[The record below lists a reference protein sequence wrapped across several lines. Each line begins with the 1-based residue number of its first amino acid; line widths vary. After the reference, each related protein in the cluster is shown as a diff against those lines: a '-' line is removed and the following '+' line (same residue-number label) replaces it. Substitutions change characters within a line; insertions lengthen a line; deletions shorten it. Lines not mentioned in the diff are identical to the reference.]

1 MPEAPRPGARATAT
15 PSRRKGALT
24 LPRLLLAAAGLLLI
38 AYFAGKRPSGPRP
51 ADPAPTAAR
60 PAPTA
65 HPTAPATARVIPG
78 RKSTT
83 LAQVGEAGMSASQD
97 GRVLRIE
104 GGVGRNFAADL
115 QQQLERNPSL
125 QRIEITSGGGY
136 ASTGLAAA
144 RLIRK
149 RNLIVKVRA
158 YCASVCVALWAAAA
172 QRQMEPDA
180 VIGLHQW
187 NPQCEA
193 LPSPHREECRYQAQF
208 ATEHASSYDGW
219 LRSAGFNRYL
229 LDLQKTTAAEDIA
242 VLDVLQLWDNGVEF
256 SVTDA
261 AGTTLGRT
269 EVERHLAQR
278 QRRG

>member
-15 PSRRKGALT
+15 PSRRKSALT

-51 ADPAPTAAR
+51 ADPATTAAR
-60 PAPTA
+60 PAPTV

-193 LPSPHREECRYQAQF
+193 LPSPHREEAATRPSSPPSTRPATTAGCAAQASTGTCSTCRRPPRRK
-208 ATEHASSYDGW
+208 TLPSWTSCSSGTTASS
-219 LRSAGFNRYL
+219 SA
-229 LDLQKTTAAEDIA
+229 
-242 VLDVLQLWDNGVEF
+242 
-256 SVTDA
+256 
-261 AGTTLGRT
+261 
-269 EVERHLAQR
+269 
-278 QRRG
+278 